1 MYNKFEFNI
10 IGNER
15 QEAKATGDNFIQ
27 KWKKSVSFTI
37 GSVLGTKDGGVI
49 VVSSDNTQCI
59 KYDNS
64 GNKSWEK
71 SGTMVIPID
80 DGGAISLESNGTIYY
95 VSKYNS
101 EGNQILYKRLKD
113 CTYYNYMV
121 ATSDGGL
128 IISYTVNSNMLID
141 KISSEGNVEWN
152 QEIASDSQVMNT
164 NRLIAATKD
173 GGFLIESA
181 NRFTKYNN
189 IGTAEWNVEAKGNFI
204 TVTEDNG
211 FITSDAGYLYKY
223 NNGNEKLFEVTSLQ
237 ITAGRKTDDN
247 GFILASGS
255 YGNISKYNSENKQE
269 WSKNLQ
275 LSQQVD
281 AVSATSDGGFVIGTS
296 SSIIK
301 YNIIPQYTITL
312 NNQSATSSGTSA
324 IYERYGTGIYLDSAE
339 SKAMTTSSNPISKPS
354 RVYTINYN
362 ANEGTCS
369 TSSNIATYTFGGY
382 YTSTG
387 GSGTQRI
394 TSSGYLAS
402 GFANTTYSAN
412 ATLYAKWTSASVTLP
427 TPTRTGYTFNGW
439 YTSQTGGTKVGNAGA
454 TYTPTSNTTLYAQ
467 WTANQYTISL
477 DNQGA
482 KTTGTT
488 EIYQRYD
495 TGVYLDKAETKEMT
509 TSSNPI
515 ERPSKEYI
523 FSYNANGGTCSKS
536 YDTLPSAF
544 NGYYQGANGQGVQII
559 DSDGYINS
567 NSINTSNT
575 NITVYADWIKVI
587 TMVTLPTPT
596 RTGYTFD
603 GWYTEPSGGN
613 LLHTQMGNLYELNLT
628 EDKTVYAHWTVNQ
641 YPYTVRYLEEGTN
654 KVLATEKTGANTNFG
669 TQVTE
674 NAVDIDGY
682 NKTSQSS
689 QSITIG
695 TEGNVINFYYT
706 KRSDLKYTVNY
717 LEEKTDKVLHS
728 AKKEQNQI
736 FGTEINLEDVKEEIN
751 GYAFSSADKDL
762 LTIGTNEEENVINI
776 YYTKLTGLTY
786 KVNYLEKDTNKE
798 IYPTRTQGNQTFE
811 NKVSSSDEVISIT
824 GYKFVEADNEEITIG
839 TANNVINL
847 YYVVDEEQTK
857 EISYSVEYYKDGEK
871 QELDTQ
877 IEKAT
882 VQVLENSI
890 AVEKDKINLSNKYVA
905 YKLEGIKQKE
915 IVVEDGTEIEKVKG
929 IEEIPNKVNAGTTI
943 QVYYVRNEEKTGYTL
958 EYYYDNI
965 LDTERTVLIE
975 IDKNSEVTIEDIQ
988 EKITANIKDDYE
1000 FLTTLNTPLE
1010 VRDTIEENII
1020 KVHYRNLKQSVID
1033 PSIKTAYKIEYY
1045 YDNVLDTSKS
1055 EVIDNVIGNKLDG
1068 MTLDTK
1074 AESNK
1079 KDGYKLLGIA
1089 NRDIVLGNNVNTNV
1103 IKIYYVKD
1111 KSNPENPS
1119 ILEKVGY
1126 KIEYYY
1132 NNILDRTKSE
1142 VIEATEKDKITKEM
1156 IADKIENNKLEG
1168 YKLVTATNIPLT
1180 ISKDVNNNVIKVYYK
1195 EVSGSGEE
1203 PDENITSYKIEY
1215 YYDNILDTTKT
1226 EIIDAKIGEEVN
1238 QEEIKQ
1244 KAELNETEEYK
1255 VVTILNER
1263 LVISENVDEN
1273 VIKIY
1278 YEKPSNPEENPEE
1291 KDKIYYKIEYYYSGK
1306 LDSVKTEIVKAKIGE
1321 RIERVT
1327 IAEKIGANMS
1337 EGYICATV
1345 LNIPLTLSDD
1355 INNNIVK
1362 VCYEKEEGTEE
1373 EPNNKSLYKI
1383 EYYYNGEIKNAKTEV
1398 VNAKIGDVIAKE
1410 AIQGKIDKNKP
1421 EEMKETIALNI
1432 PLIVSE
1438 DIENNVIKVHY
1449 EDIKKSE
1456 ENPDEEDPEE
1466 KNKTYYKIEYY
1477 YDNKI
1482 DTRKTEVV
1490 KAEKGE
1496 VITKESIQEKAENNR
1511 VNTNETEKEYK
1522 LVTILNTPMK
1532 LTEDVY
1538 NNVIKVHYRSEKEVD
1553 PDDPEQPT
1561 DPENPY
1567 SPEYNTVF
1575 KVEYYYDDVID
1586 RDRTEIVGGKVG
1598 EVIGEE
1604 VINKKIETNKIEGYK
1619 LLIVLNRNLK
1629 ASENTD
1635 KNIIKVYYVK
1645 EGSGVI
1651 DPDNPD
1657 NPDIPETSKTAYK
1670 IEYYYD
1676 WKMDESKT
1684 QVVQT
1689 VIGEKIEQEAIHE
1702 NIEFNRGE
1710 HYKLLTTTNVPLV
1723 ANKEI
1728 ENNIIK
1734 IYYVNDGTIDPDN
1747 PDKPID
1753 PDEPVDP
1760 DKKPINPEDP
1770 EETRTVYK
1778 VEYYYDNNL
1787 DTGKSEIIQTTIGE
1801 VITLETLEEKINNNN
1816 KDGYKILTVS
1826 NTPLEVSKDIENNV
1840 VKVHYEKEGED
1851 KPNPDNPDLKLDSN
1865 YKIEYYYN
1873 GVRNNNLTEIHEASK
1888 GEEITE
1894 NRIKENIEK
1903 NKTEDLISVSLLN
1916 VPLMVSEDL
1925 SNNVIKVYYVVKPK
1939 EEDRTEYR
1947 IKYYYDNSHTA
1958 TNVIGAIKGEIITNE
1973 TIAQD
1978 VENNMLEGYELQ
1990 EILDTPLIVERD
2002 PEENIINVYYVR
2014 KPAEIIVKYI
2024 DKVTWEEISEEE
2036 VIKAQIFDEYDLGEK
2051 QKEIEGYTL
2060 IETPEEMTGEITEE
2074 RQVKTFYYAKTS
2086 EVVVKYLEKNLE
2098 DTNNANNESTEVKY
2112 SKELAD
2118 EIVIKGYEG
2127 KEYSTEQKDIEG
2139 YTFVEVEGKTSG
2151 EMTRESIIVTYYY
2164 LQNTKVTVNYIDR
2177 VTGETIEKI
2186 EQEGK
2191 EGDKYTAIA
2200 KDFEGYVLVEKPE
2213 KETVTMTK
2221 EEIELNYYYEKVSEG
2236 VIEKHID
2243 IKTNEVLESKV
2254 HEGNEGTEYS
2264 TSPKEFEGYD
2274 LVEDKLPENAEGEMT
2289 VEVIEV
2295 KYYYVRKASV
2305 KVEYIDKVTGEKI
2318 PEVVNLE
2325 ETKDSTEYIYGH
2337 EGDSYSTQ
2345 AKNFEGYNLLE
2356 NEIPTNAEG
2365 TMEVSIKEDGSVN
2378 TETVVKYYYV
2388 HKSGGVIERHID
2400 EITKE
2405 ILESTEHEGTEG
2417 TEYSTSPKEFE
2428 GYDLVEDKLPEN
2440 AKGTMTIEGIE
2451 VNYYYI
2457 RKASVKVEYIDKITN
2472 EKILEEVKE
2481 AVEDEIADES
2491 KEENSNID
2499 NKTKDSTEYIYGH
2512 EGDSYKTEEK
2522 TFNGYDIVKE
2532 MYPENAEGTMEVI
2545 MNEDGSVNVE
2555 TVVKYYYVHKSE
2567 GVIEKHIDVI
2577 TGEVL
2582 ERETKHEG
2590 HEGDEYSIK
2599 EKEFPRYDL
2608 VEDRVPEN
2616 REGRMTKE
2624 KIEVNYYYIR
2634 KVQVRVEYLEEGT
2647 ERKIQEDVVMD
2658 KHEGDRYY
2666 AESKNINGYS
2676 LVEEKMPENKE
2687 GTLGKDDV
2695 VVRYYYKAV
2704 EVYNPN
2710 DPNGNNNNNGNNNGN
2725 NYGNGNSGNNNSG
2738 NNGYNTNNKGSA
2750 NSNINNNNGKGNSNI
2765 NSNGNSNKN
2774 SINGNNTAN
2783 NTNNSSTSNSKTSP
2797 YTGDMLPII
2806 IDGVILL
2813 VIALNSI
2820 VTLIRKKQNKSKFIK

>member
-1 MYNKFEFNI
+1 M
-10 IGNER
+10 IGLFDPENPDVPVDPENPPPSAVR
-15 QEAKATGDNFIQ
+15 K
-27 KWKKSVSFTI
+27 
-37 GSVLGTKDGGVI
+37 
-49 VVSSDNTQCI
+49 
-59 KYDNS
+59 
-64 GNKSWEK
+64 
-71 SGTMVIPID
+71 
-80 DGGAISLESNGTIYY
+80 TIY
-95 VSKYNS
+95 
-101 EGNQILYKRLKD
+101 
-113 CTYYNYMV
+113 
-121 ATSDGGL
+121 
-128 IISYTVNSNMLID
+128 
-141 KISSEGNVEWN
+141 KI
-152 QEIASDSQVMNT
+152 
-164 NRLIAATKD
+164 
-173 GGFLIESA
+173 
-181 NRFTKYNN
+181 
-189 IGTAEWNVEAKGNFI
+189 
-204 TVTEDNG
+204 
-211 FITSDAGYLYKY
+211 
-223 NNGNEKLFEVTSLQ
+223 
-237 ITAGRKTDDN
+237 
-247 GFILASGS
+247 
-255 YGNISKYNSENKQE
+255 
-269 WSKNLQ
+269 
-275 LSQQVD
+275 
-281 AVSATSDGGFVIGTS
+281 
-296 SSIIK
+296 
-301 YNIIPQYTITL
+301 
-312 NNQSATSSGTSA
+312 
-324 IYERYGTGIYLDSAE
+324 
-339 SKAMTTSSNPISKPS
+339 
-354 RVYTINYN
+354 
-362 ANEGTCS
+362 
-369 TSSNIATYTFGGY
+369 
-382 YTSTG
+382 
-387 GSGTQRI
+387 
-394 TSSGYLAS
+394 
-402 GFANTTYSAN
+402 
-412 ATLYAKWTSASVTLP
+412 
-427 TPTRTGYTFNGW
+427 
-439 YTSQTGGTKVGNAGA
+439 
-454 TYTPTSNTTLYAQ
+454 
-467 WTANQYTISL
+467 
-477 DNQGA
+477 
-482 KTTGTT
+482 
-488 EIYQRYD
+488 
-495 TGVYLDKAETKEMT
+495 
-509 TSSNPI
+509 
-515 ERPSKEYI
+515 
-523 FSYNANGGTCSKS
+523 
-536 YDTLPSAF
+536 
-544 NGYYQGANGQGVQII
+544 
-559 DSDGYINS
+559 
-567 NSINTSNT
+567 
-575 NITVYADWIKVI
+575 
-587 TMVTLPTPT
+587 
-596 RTGYTFD
+596 
-603 GWYTEPSGGN
+603 
-613 LLHTQMGNLYELNLT
+613 
-628 EDKTVYAHWTVNQ
+628 
-641 YPYTVRYLEEGTN
+641 
-654 KVLATEKTGANTNFG
+654 
-669 TQVTE
+669 
-674 NAVDIDGY
+674 
-682 NKTSQSS
+682 
-689 QSITIG
+689 
-695 TEGNVINFYYT
+695 
-706 KRSDLKYTVNY
+706 
-717 LEEKTDKVLHS
+717 
-728 AKKEQNQI
+728 
-736 FGTEINLEDVKEEIN
+736 
-751 GYAFSSADKDL
+751 
-762 LTIGTNEEENVINI
+762 
-776 YYTKLTGLTY
+776 
-786 KVNYLEKDTNKE
+786 
-798 IYPTRTQGNQTFE
+798 
-811 NKVSSSDEVISIT
+811 
-824 GYKFVEADNEEITIG
+824 
-839 TANNVINL
+839 
-847 YYVVDEEQTK
+847 
-857 EISYSVEYYKDGEK
+857 
-871 QELDTQ
+871 
-877 IEKAT
+877 
-882 VQVLENSI
+882 
-890 AVEKDKINLSNKYVA
+890 
-905 YKLEGIKQKE
+905 
-915 IVVEDGTEIEKVKG
+915 
-929 IEEIPNKVNAGTTI
+929 
-943 QVYYVRNEEKTGYTL
+943 
-958 EYYYDNI
+958 EYYYDNKI
-965 LDTERTVLIE
+965 DTSKTEVLEGIVGE
-975 IDKNSEVTIEDIQ
+975 KVSQ
-988 EKITANIKDDYE
+988 EE
-1000 FLTTLNTPLE
+1000 
-1010 VRDTIEENII
+1010 IEEKVERNKTEGYERLTILNAPLTIVKEVENNVI
-1020 KVHYRNLKQSVID
+1020 KIHYVKEMLNPDTPENPDD
-1033 PSIKTAYKIEYY
+1033 PEKAKTAYKIEYY
-1045 YDNVLDTSKS
+1045 YDNEIDTKKT
-1055 EVIDNVIGNKLDG
+1055 ELIVGTIGEKVESTILN
-1068 MTLDTK
+1068 TK
-1074 AESNK
+1074 AESSQ
-1079 KDGYKLLGIA
+1079 KDGYRILGIA
-1089 NRDIVLGNNVNTNV
+1089 NRDIVLGNNLDTNV

-1111 KSNPENPS
+1111 TSNPENPS

-1263 LVISENVDEN
+1263 LVISEKVDEN

-1291 KDKIYYKIEYYYSGK
+1291 KDKTYYKIEYYYGGK

-1362 VCYEKEEGTEE
+1362 VCYEKEQSPDENPEE
-1373 EPNNKSLYKI
+1373 KDSTLYKI
-1383 EYYYNGEIKNAKTEV
+1383 EYYYNGEIKNAKTEI

-1421 EEMKETIALNI
+1421 EEMKETIALNV
-1432 PLIVSE
+1432 PLIVSK

-1575 KVEYYYDDVID
+1575 KMEYYYDDVID

-1873 GVRNNNLTEIHEASK
+1873 GVRNNNLTEIKEASK

-1903 NKTEDLISVSLLN
+1903 NKTEDLISVSVLN

-2036 VIKAQIFDEYDLGEK
+2036 VIKAQIFDEYDLGEN

-2086 EVVVKYLEKNLE
+2086 EVVVKYLEKDIDLNSNTITDSGIENTVNENDTLDVNTNDTLKE
-2098 DTNNANNESTEVKY
+2098 ENNSTNNEDSINNNTNDNASLNNNTEDKN
-2112 SKELAD
+2112 SKELA
-2118 EIVIKGYEG
+2118 EQIVIKGYEG
-2127 KEYSTEQKDIEG
+2127 KEYSTERKDIEG

-2151 EMTRESIIVTYYY
+2151 KMTREPITVNYYY

-2177 VTGETIEKI
+2177 VTGETIEKV

-2191 EGDKYTAIA
+2191 EGDQYKAVA
-2200 KDFEGYVLVEKPE
+2200 KDYEGYVLVERPE

-2243 IKTNEVLESKV
+2243 IKTNEILESKV
-2254 HEGNEGTEYS
+2254 HEGN
-2264 TSPKEFEGYD
+2264 
-2274 LVEDKLPENAEGEMT
+2274 
-2289 VEVIEV
+2289 
-2295 KYYYVRKASV
+2295 
-2305 KVEYIDKVTGEKI
+2305 
-2318 PEVVNLE
+2318 
-2325 ETKDSTEYIYGH
+2325 
-2337 EGDSYSTQ
+2337 
-2345 AKNFEGYNLLE
+2345 
-2356 NEIPTNAEG
+2356 
-2365 TMEVSIKEDGSVN
+2365 
-2378 TETVVKYYYV
+2378 
-2388 HKSGGVIERHID
+2388 
-2400 EITKE
+2400 
-2405 ILESTEHEGTEG
+2405 EG

-2634 KVQVRVEYLEEGT
+2634 KVQVRIEYLEEGT
-2647 ERKIQEDVVMD
+2647 ERKIEEDIVMER
-2658 KHEGDRYY
+2658 HEGDRYY
-2666 AESKNINGYS
+2666 AESKNIKGYS

-2687 GTLGKDDV
+2687 GTLEKDDV
-2695 VVRYYYKAV
+2695 IVRYYYKVV
-2704 EVYNPN
+2704 EEYKPN
-2710 DPNGNNNNNGNNNGN
+2710 DPNGNNNNNGNNN
-2725 NYGNGNSGNNNSG
+2725 GNGNSGNNNSG
-2738 NNGYNTNNKGSA
+2738 NNGYNTNNNGNANGSA
-2750 NSNINNNNGKGNSNI
+2750 NSNINNNQNGNSNI
-2765 NSNGNSNKN
+2765 NNNGSGNKNNTNGN
-2774 SINGNNTAN
+2774 
-2783 NTNNSSTSNSKTSP
+2783 NNSSTNNNKTSP
-2797 YTGDMLPII
+2797 YTGDMLPVMAGVVII
-2806 IDGVILL
+2806 L
-2813 VIALNSI
+2813 VIQANI
-2820 VTLIRKKQNKSKFIK
+2820 VIIVVKRKQKKNKFIK